1 MVIDYSG
8 GLSPSHAADVKISKK
23 NGTIENRPVEESG
36 NSDNTNF
43 DNRRQDINKKEVSDR
58 NLSSEHNE
66 VVLYNG
72 RGSLENKNLPE
83 DHTQSGEVRIDLI
96 V

>member
-36 NSDNTNF
+36 ISDNTNF
-43 DNRRQDINKKEVSDR
+43 DTGRQDIGKKEVSGR
-58 NLSSEHNE
+58 NFSSEQNE

-72 RGSLENKNLPE
+72 RGNLENENILE
-83 DHTQSGEVRIDLI
+83 DQTKSGELRIDLI